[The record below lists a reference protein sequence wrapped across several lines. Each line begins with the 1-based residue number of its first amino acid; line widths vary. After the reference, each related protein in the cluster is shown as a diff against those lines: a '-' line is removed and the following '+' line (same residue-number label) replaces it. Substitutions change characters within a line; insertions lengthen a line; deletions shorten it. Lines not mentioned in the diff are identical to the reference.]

1 MLISLTLPRTWR
13 TTKCLGSG
21 ILLKHMLSWTWLT
34 IKSKCLEFDIFVR
47 STLPYFLEHVKGR
60 WSFPQTFQ
68 EGVCILMGMLGAWH
82 IVKLSVPETWPKA
95 SRFGWRQIQHFG
107 TWHTAK
113 TNHGWVWL
121 APDSA
126 FPRAWH
132 TIKPNHVCV
141 WLALD
146 PACPGLDTLP
156 NLHSRHMLLPLTMS
170 NEKRS

>member
-1 MLISLTLPRTWR
+1 VSREDGHSLENVKFKCLRSSMLISLTLPRTWR
-13 TTKCLGSG
+13 TAKCLGSG

-95 SRFGWRQIQHFG
+95 SRFGWRQTQYFG

-121 APDSA
+121 APDPA
-126 FPRAWH
+126 F
-132 TIKPNHVCV
+132 
-141 WLALD
+141 LEL
-146 PACPGLDTLP
+146 GTLSSP
-156 NLHSRHMLLPLTMS
+156 ITF
-170 NEKRS
+170 EFG